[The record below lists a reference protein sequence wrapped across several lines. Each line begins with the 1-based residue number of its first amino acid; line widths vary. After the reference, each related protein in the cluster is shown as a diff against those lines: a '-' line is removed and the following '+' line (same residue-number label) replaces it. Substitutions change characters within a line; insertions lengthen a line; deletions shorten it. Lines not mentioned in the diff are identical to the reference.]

1 MYFHPCI
8 SAAQNLLSFTSTF
21 SPVLWMT
28 MVMFTT
34 YGKVQ
39 TIWVKVKGK
48 VKPAY
53 LHMKRRFIAS
63 SRTIPGI
70 EKGVFE

>member
-1 MYFHPCI
+1 
-8 SAAQNLLSFTSTF
+8 
-21 SPVLWMT
+21 